1 MRELSKPSTAQCNCN
16 LYTLF
21 LLAEP
26 KYVSCVRVAEVL
38 GEFQHDSVNRFLL
51 RENYTPKDL
60 FEEVKGEL
68 VLEGGTASVDDS
80 VVDKPYRDPIKS
92 EFVGYFW
99 SGKHKRAVKGIN
111 LITLYYTDV
120 AGSSYPVNF
129 RIYDKREGKTKND
142 YFLEMLAEVKGW
154 GLKPTWVTGDSWYA
168 SVENLKFLRNE
179 EVGFLFGIAENRK
192 VALARGSDVQVQS
205 LEIPDAG
212 LVVYLKE
219 FGWVKVFCQNFKNE
233 VRHYLMYLPNLETLP
248 QLTRQQFRQVH
259 DQHWQIETF
268 HRVIKQVCNI
278 EQFHVREGQ
287 AIRNHFF
294 CALRAFVRLQTMR
307 IEGLIDTLYQ
317 VSRQLFIPVIRQFI
331 LENLAA
337 SNAA

>member
-142 YFLEMLAEVKGW
+142 YFLEMLAEVEGW
-154 GLKPTWVTGDSWYA
+154 GLKPTWVTGEALVCQCGES
-168 SVENLKFLRNE
+168 
-179 EVGFLFGIAENRK
+179 EVPQKRESGFSIWHCRK
-192 VALARGSDVQVQS
+192 S
-205 LEIPDAG
+205 
-212 LVVYLKE
+212 
-219 FGWVKVFCQNFKNE
+219 
-233 VRHYLMYLPNLETLP
+233 
-248 QLTRQQFRQVH
+248 
-259 DQHWQIETF
+259 
-268 HRVIKQVCNI
+268 
-278 EQFHVREGQ
+278 
-287 AIRNHFF
+287 
-294 CALRAFVRLQTMR
+294 
-307 IEGLIDTLYQ
+307 
-317 VSRQLFIPVIRQFI
+317 
-331 LENLAA
+331 
-337 SNAA
+337 